1 MKKII
6 SSRWFYV
13 VLFLSA
19 CAIITNIFVTAMVKK
34 KVNEEKRI
42 SSAPKII
49 NTEKVYEVS
58 EKDEKI
64 PYDETP
70 EGIDITEETE
80 VFSPEEVEDEG
91 FDLPVYGEVLTP
103 FSGNELIYSKTLKE
117 YRVHKGIDIKSPI
130 LSQVKAAASG
140 VIESVAKDGLMG
152 YTIVIDHRNGFKST
166 YSNLSTDSMVS
177 QGDTVK
183 KGDIISGVGDT
194 ALIETGIEAHLHFEL
209 TKDGKQ
215 VNPEEYF

>member
-1 MKKII
+1 MKKLI

-34 KVNEEKRI
+34 KVNEEKKL

-49 NTEKVYEVS
+49 NTEKVYETNNAVPEIS
-58 EKDEKI
+58 PQIAE
-64 PYDETP
+64 ETIVP
-70 EGIDITEETE
+70 ATEEIA
-80 VFSPEEVEDEG
+80 DDG
-91 FDLPVYGEVLTP
+91 FEMPLYGEILTKY
-103 FSGNELIYSKTLKE
+103 SGADLVYSQTLKE

-130 LSQVKAAASG
+130 LSQVKAVSSG
-140 VIESVAKDGLMG
+140 VVESVTKDGLMG
-152 YTIVIDHRNGFKST
+152 YTIVIDHLNGFKST

-183 KGDIISGVGDT
+183 KGDIISGVGAT